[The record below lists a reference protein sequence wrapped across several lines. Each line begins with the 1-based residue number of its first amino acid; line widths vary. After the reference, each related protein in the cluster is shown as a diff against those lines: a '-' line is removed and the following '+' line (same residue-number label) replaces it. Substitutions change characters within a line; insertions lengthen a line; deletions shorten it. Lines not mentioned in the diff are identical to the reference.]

1 MKLFIFAYH
10 LIDYKYVKNKNR
22 QIQNHFRFCK
32 KSDGN
37 SHFQAKQ
44 FNNRES
50 HQKSKAMK
58 KLIIT
63 PQKDTMTIC
72 LPQEWVGR
80 PLVCI
85 LRHPEEKSAY
95 PLESEFISELREES
109 LGYNIRHY
117 RQVRRPRKKR
127 LRRKSGGRNRLL

>member
-1 MKLFIFAYH
+1 MLKIKIGKYKIIFDFAKKVTETV
-10 LIDYKYVKNKNR
+10 IFK
-22 QIQNHFRFCK
+22 QN
-32 KSDGN
+32 SSTTEN
-37 SHFQAKQ
+37 L
-44 FNNRES
+44 
-50 HQKSKAMK
+50 SKAMK